1 MTDQESMMNILNET
15 QNKGHEKGYEEGV
28 RDGLY
33 QGRKEALHYLLQK
46 MDLPRAMQYLHLSKE
61 EADQL
66 LK

>member
-46 MDLPRAMQYLHLSKE
+46 MD
-61 EADQL
+61 
-66 LK
+66 